1 MTQPPEIPQLLS
13 GVKIAENSKGEP
25 AVTVHVYVG
34 ATDEELK
41 TAREQ
46 AVDLYEKTR
55 AAVRG

>member
-1 MTQPPEIPQLLS
+1 MTEPVEIPRIS

-34 ATDEELK
+34 ATDEELAR
-41 TAREQ
+41 AREQ
-46 AVDLYEKTR
+46 AIAIYNETR